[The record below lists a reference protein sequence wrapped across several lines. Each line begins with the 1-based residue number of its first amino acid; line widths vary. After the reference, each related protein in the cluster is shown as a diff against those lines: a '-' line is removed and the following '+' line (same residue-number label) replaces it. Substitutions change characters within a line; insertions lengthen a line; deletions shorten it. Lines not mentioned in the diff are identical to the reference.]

1 MPSDNDHLS
10 YPHLLEAQSA
20 QKFDQ
25 AKSSLKDVAD
35 LLYMHYDGLITA
47 GFKKSQAYEMTLQM
61 HMVLME
67 NTFGRMGE

>member
-1 MPSDNDHLS
+1 MS

-25 AKSSLKDVAD
+25 VKSSLKDVAD
-35 LLYMHYDGLITA
+35 ILHMHFASLTDA

-61 HMVLME
+61 HAVLME